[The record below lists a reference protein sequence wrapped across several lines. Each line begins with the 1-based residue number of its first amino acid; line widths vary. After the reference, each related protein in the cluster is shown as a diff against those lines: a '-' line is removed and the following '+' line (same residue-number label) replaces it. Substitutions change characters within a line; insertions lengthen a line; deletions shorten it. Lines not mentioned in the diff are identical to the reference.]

1 MFLLIFF
8 HIIVKGAVLYYNHPR
23 LLCAVSGDTM
33 EKKEDKL
40 IFTRRLWAEINMNA
54 VEANYNAI
62 RSTIGDDVK
71 LCCVVKADAYGH
83 GAVELCRLYHKLG
96 ADFFAVSNLDE
107 ALEIR
112 DNGIEEPIL
121 ILGYTPPDRC
131 RDLAAGE
138 IRQAVYSL
146 DYAHRL
152 SDECEKAGVDVKIHI
167 KLDTGMSRIGFIC
180 QEFPRDNN
188 SVEEIKE
195 ACMLQHLIP
204 EGVFTHFAVADDG
217 ADGESFTMQQYT
229 CFTHTIEA
237 LEANGI
243 SFEIRHCSNSGAI
256 MDYPKFRLDMVRAGI
271 ILYGYAP
278 SEKVASDLQLQP
290 ALRLKTLISHIKT
303 VKKGATVSYGRTFT
317 AERDM
322 RIATVPVGYA
332 DGFIRAYAKD
342 GYMFVWDKTKKFG
355 RNCKIIGRICMDQT
369 MLDVTDFPEAEIGN
383 VVVVFGNG
391 KDGEP
396 TAEDIARWGNT
407 ISYEVLCAVSKRVPR
422 LYRTNWITGNVVYK
436 L

>member
-1 MFLLIFF
+1 
-8 HIIVKGAVLYYNHPR
+8 
-23 LLCAVSGDTM
+23 M
-33 EKKEDKL
+33 ENKL

-54 VEANYNAI
+54 VEANYRAI
-62 RSTIGDDVK
+62 RDTIGEGVK

-83 GAVELCRLYHKLG
+83 GAVELSKLYHELG

-112 DNGIEEPIL
+112 DAGIEEPIL

-131 RDLAAGE
+131 YDLARYD

-146 DYAHRL
+146 DYARRL
-152 SDECEKAGVDVKIHI
+152 SDECMKASVQVKIHI

-188 SVEEIKE
+188 SVEEIKL
-195 ACMLQHLIP
+195 ACELPNLLH

-217 ADGESFTMQQYT
+217 TDGEEFTKQQFD
-229 CFTHTIEA
+229 CFTYTVNT
-237 LEANGI
+237 LESKGI
-243 SFEIRHCSNSGAI
+243 RFAIRHCSNSGAI
-256 MDYPKFRLDMVRAGI
+256 LDYPALRLDMVRAGI

-278 SEKVASDLQLQP
+278 SDKVKSELKLQP
-290 ALRLKTLISHIKT
+290 AMRLKTLISHIKT
-303 VKKGATVSYGRTFT
+303 VKAGATVSYGRTFT
-317 AERDM
+317 ADHDM

-332 DGFIRAYAKD
+332 DGFIRAYAED

-355 RNCKIIGRICMDQT
+355 KNCKIIGRICMDQC

-396 TAEDIARWGNT
+396 TAEDVASWGDT